1 MAETAD
7 ALRLRRELALTQEA
21 EAKAAAAKAAAKP
34 AAGKPWTHAGNG
46 AVNPATPGGAG
57 SAAGLVMLAGAI
69 AFFGNMKVDKGFPKA
84 GARIITATILLAIIL
99 SLFDNGKLSPIAR
112 GIGYLMV
119 LSALVRYVP
128 KFSTKGK

>member
-7 ALRLRRELALTQEA
+7 ALRLRRELALAQEA
-21 EAKAAAAKAAAKP
+21 EAKAAAARAKSVQS
-34 AAGKPWTHAGNG
+34 KPWTHSGTG
-46 AVNPATPGGAG
+46 AINPATPGGAG

-84 GARIITATILLAIIL
+84 GAKIITATILLAIIL
-99 SLFDNGKLSPIAR
+99 SLFDNGRLSPVAR

-128 KFSTKGK
+128 KFSNQKGK